1 MQEDAAPAPD
11 ACRAMPMPRRAIAW
25 PGVTAIAASAPSTH
39 TARAM
44 SPATGDDDTPDEALM
59 LAYVAGDAAAFDALH
74 ARHRGGLY
82 RYVLRHVRDRGT
94 ADELYQD
101 VWMSVVRV
109 RASYVPSAKFATWLY
124 TLAHNRVVD
133 HWRTG
138 GRATMVSIDDDG
150 DDAPRSEVDALAGAR
165 TEEPETRAVSG
176 EAGVHI
182 AAALA
187 ALPAEQRDAFLMQYE
202 GGLALAEIATI
213 TGAGEET
220 VKSRLRYA
228 SAKLRAALKD
238 LR

>member
-1 MQEDAAPAPD
+1 
-11 ACRAMPMPRRAIAW
+11 
-25 PGVTAIAASAPSTH
+25 
-39 TARAM
+39 M
-44 SPATGDDDTPDEALM
+44 SRATGDDDTPDEALM

-82 RYVLRHVRDRGT
+82 RYMLRHVRDRGA

-133 HWRTG
+133 HWRAS
-138 GRATMVSIDDDG
+138 GRATMVSMDDDD
-150 DDAPRSEVDALAGAR
+150 DDAPRSEVGTLAGAR
-165 TEEPETRAVSG
+165 TDEPETRAASG
-176 EAGVHI
+176 EMGARI
-182 AAALA
+182 SAALA

-202 GGLALAEIATI
+202 GGLAVTEIAAI

-228 SAKLRAALKD
+228 SAKLRAVLKD

>member
-1 MQEDAAPAPD
+1 MQAEATPAPD
-11 ACRAMPMPRRAIAW
+11 ARCGTPMPQRAIAW
-25 PGVTAIAASAPSTH
+25 PGATAIAASARSTH

-44 SPATGDDDTPDEALM
+44 SPATGDADTPDEALM

-82 RYVLRHVRDRGT
+82 RYMLRHVRDRGV

-109 RASYVPSAKFATWLY
+109 RTRYVPSAKFATWLY

-133 HWRTG
+133 HWRSR
-138 GRATMVSIDDDG
+138 GRATMVSLDDDD

-165 TEEPETRAVSG
+165 TEEPETRAASG
-176 EAGVHI
+176 EAGARI

-202 GGLALAEIATI
+202 GGLALAEIAAI